1 MEIYTCPRQF
11 WKDYQIQYPI
21 LLVVAQDILSISVNR
36 IGIEQLFNS
45 CRNICYYHRRLLNP
59 STICEQIFYLC
70 ATRLDIDRQKF
81 VFTKDFDNI
90 NNIIDLI
97 NEINIL
103 ELDKEN
109 INYISN
115 NK

>member
-1 MEIYTCPRQF
+1 M
-11 WKDYQIQYPI
+11 
-21 LLVVAQDILSISVNR
+21 SISANR
-36 IGIEQLFNS
+36 IEIEQLFNS

-90 NNIIDLI
+90 DSIIDLI
-97 NEINIL
+97 DKINIF
-103 ELDKEN
+103 ELDRKD

-115 NK
+115 NKQSNNNQLIDISDLYL